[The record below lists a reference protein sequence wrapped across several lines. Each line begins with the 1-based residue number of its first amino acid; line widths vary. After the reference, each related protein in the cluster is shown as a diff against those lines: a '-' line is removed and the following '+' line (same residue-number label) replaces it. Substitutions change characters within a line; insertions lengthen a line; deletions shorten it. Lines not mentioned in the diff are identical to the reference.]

1 LSQKSKKLLEE
12 AIKDLDIMCYN
23 KAASASYFAIRMIAE
38 EILRAL
44 GEKIPK
50 RDDKLAN
57 AIKNKGLIREAIT
70 MASLYAL
77 RKKAD
82 YEAGISKEEAELA
95 LTSSPALRSFML
107 PSERIIGSPHL
118 FGFTS
123 VI

>member
-57 AIKNKGLIREAIT
+57 AIKNKGLIREAIA

-95 LTSSPALRSFML
+95 VSLSIQTYRSL
-107 PSERIIGSPHL
+107 EEYLNKISKSYRNDKTIS
-118 FGFTS
+118 
-123 VI
+123 

>member
-1 LSQKSKKLLEE
+1 MSQKSKKLLEE

-23 KAASASYFAIRMIAE
+23 KAVSASYFAIRMIAE

-95 LTSSPALRSFML
+95 VSLSIQTYRSLEEYFNKI
-107 PSERIIGSPHL
+107 SKSYRNDKTIS
-118 FGFTS
+118 
-123 VI
+123 

>member
-23 KAASASYFAIRMIAE
+23 KAVSASYFAIRMIAE

-57 AIKNKGLIREAIT
+57 AIKNKGLIREAIA

-82 YEAGISKEEAELA
+82 YEAGISKEEAELSVS
-95 LTSSPALRSFML
+95 LSIQTYRSL
-107 PSERIIGSPHL
+107 EEYLNKITKSYRNDKTIS
-118 FGFTS
+118 
-123 VI
+123 

>member
-57 AIKNKGLIREAIT
+57 AIKNKGLIREAIA

-82 YEAGISKEEAELA
+82 YEAGISKEEAELSVS
-95 LTSSPALRSFML
+95 LSIQTYRSLEEYLNKISKSYRNDKTTS
-107 PSERIIGSPHL
+107 
-118 FGFTS
+118 
-123 VI
+123 

>member
-57 AIKNKGLIREAIT
+57 AIKNKGLIREAIA

-82 YEAGISKEEAELA
+82 YEAGISKEEAELSVS
-95 LTSSPALRSFML
+95 LSIQTYRSLEEYLNKISKSYRNDKTTF
-107 PSERIIGSPHL
+107 
-118 FGFTS
+118 
-123 VI
+123 

>member
-1 LSQKSKKLLEE
+1 
-12 AIKDLDIMCYN
+12 MCYN
-23 KAASASYFAIRMIAE
+23 KAVSASYFAIRMIAE

-95 LTSSPALRSFML
+95 VSLSIQTYRSLEEYFNKI
-107 PSERIIGSPHL
+107 SKSYRNDKTIS
-118 FGFTS
+118 
-123 VI
+123 

>member
-57 AIKNKGLIREAIT
+57 PIKNKGLIREAIA

-95 LTSSPALRSFML
+95 VSLSIQTYRSLEEYLNKISKSYRNDKTTF
-107 PSERIIGSPHL
+107 
-118 FGFTS
+118 
-123 VI
+123 

>member
-1 LSQKSKKLLEE
+1 MSQKSKKLLEE

-57 AIKNKGLIREAIT
+57 AIKNKGLIREAIA

-95 LTSSPALRSFML
+95 LSLSIQTYRSLEEYLNKISKSYRNDKTTF
-107 PSERIIGSPHL
+107 
-118 FGFTS
+118 
-123 VI
+123 